1 MNKDIEIKR
10 KMLRRLYFNK
20 DKNEIQIQDED
31 DNIHTINIDEADTKT
46 ILKLIRLG
54 SKKFE

>member
-10 KMLRRLYFNK
+10 EMLRRLCFNK

-31 DNIHTINIDEADTKT
+31 DNIHTINIDEAD
-46 ILKLIRLG
+46 
-54 SKKFE
+54 SKNNSKINKVRF

>member
-1 MNKDIEIKR
+1 MNKDIEVKR
-10 KMLRRLYFNK
+10 KMLRRLCFNK
-20 DKNEIQIQDED
+20 DKN
-31 DNIHTINIDEADTKT
+31 DNINTINIDKADIKT

>member
-1 MNKDIEIKR
+1 MNKDIDVKR
-10 KMLRRLYFNK
+10 EMLRRLCFNK
-20 DKNEIQIQDED
+20 DKNEIQIHDED
-31 DNIHTINIDEADTKT
+31 DNINTINIDKADSKT

>member
-1 MNKDIEIKR
+1 MNKDIELKR
-10 KMLRRLYFNK
+10 EMLRRLCFNK
-20 DKNEIQIQDED
+20 DKNEIQIHDED
-31 DNIHTINIDEADTKT
+31 GNINTINIDKADSKT

>member
-10 KMLRRLYFNK
+10 KMLRRLCFNK

-31 DNIHTINIDEADTKT
+31 DTIHIINIDKADTKT

>member
-1 MNKDIEIKR
+1 MNKNIEVKR
-10 KMLRRLYFNK
+10 EMLRRLCFNK
-20 DKNEIQIQDED
+20 DKNEIQIHDED
-31 DNIHTINIDEADTKT
+31 DNINTINIDKADSKT

>member
-1 MNKDIEIKR
+1 MNKDIEINR
-10 KMLRRLYFNK
+10 EMLRRLCFNK

-31 DNIHTINIDEADTKT
+31 DTIHIINIDEADTKT

>member
-1 MNKDIEIKR
+1 MRYKYKIR
-10 KMLRRLYFNK
+10 
-20 DKNEIQIQDED
+20 IQDKD

>member
-10 KMLRRLYFNK
+10 KMLRRLCFNE

-31 DNIHTINIDEADTKT
+31 DNIHTINIDKADNKT

>member
-1 MNKDIEIKR
+1 MNKDIELKR
-10 KMLRRLYFNK
+10 EMLRRLCFNE

-31 DNIHTINIDEADTKT
+31 DNIHTINIDKADNKT

>member
-1 MNKDIEIKR
+1 MNKDIELKR
-10 KMLRRLYFNK
+10 EMLRRLCFNE

-31 DNIHTINIDEADTKT
+31 DNIHTINIDKADNKT

-54 SKKFE
+54 SNKFK

>member
-1 MNKDIEIKR
+1 MNKDIELKR
-10 KMLRRLYFNK
+10 EMLRRLCFNE
-20 DKNEIQIQDED
+20 DKNEIQIQGEN
-31 DNIHTINIDEADTKT
+31 DNINTINIDKADSKT